1 MRISIFPDSVA
12 IAGRPVYQAF
22 IDYIKNYTDHII
34 VENDFDADCAIIWSV
49 LWHGRMWSNR
59 RVYHYFREQNKPVII
74 LEVGALKRNTTW
86 RVSVNHIDATGHYGN
101 KTLLDIDRPAKL
113 GLDLKPWQ
121 DNRNGHILMCGQHDR
136 SELWATMPDHAI
148 WIQQVISNIR
158 QELDNPI
165 IFRPHPRC
173 TMHELRQIQSL
184 KDVEVIHP
192 KKVEGTY
199 DDFDFDQAIQ
209 GAAMIYTH
217 TSNAGIHAVMN
228 GIPVYCSDNA
238 LARPVRVKE
247 NNIHPEREQWFLEL
261 CHTEWTVEEISRG
274 IPFKRIERFIVR

>member
-22 IDYIKNYTDHII
+22 VDYIQNHTKYSI
-34 VENDFDADCAIIWSV
+34 VEDDYTADCAIIWSV
-49 LWHGRMWSNR
+49 LWHGRMWPNH
-59 RVYHYFREQNKPVII
+59 RVYRYFREQNKPVII

-86 RVSVNHIDATGHYGN
+86 RVSVNHIDNTGHYGN
-101 KTLLDIDRPAKL
+101 QTLLDVDRPRKL
-113 GLDLKPWQ
+113 GLELQPWQ
-121 DNRNGHILMCGQHDR
+121 DNRNGHILICGQHDK
-136 SELWATMPDHAI
+136 SELWQPMPDHAE
-148 WIQQVISNIR
+148 WVEQVIQNIR

-165 IFRPHPRC
+165 VFRPHPRC
-173 TMHELRQIQSL
+173 SSYELKQIQDL
-184 KDVEVIHP
+184 KNVAIMYAQ
-192 KKVEGTY
+192 KVEGTY

-209 GAAMIYTH
+209 GAAMVYTH
-217 TSNAGIHAVMN
+217 TSNAGIHAVIN

-247 NNIHPEREQWFLEL
+247 NNIHPDRDDWFLKL
-261 CHTEWTVEEISRG
+261 CHTEWTVDEISAG